1 MNTVRQ
7 LNNKGIMLT
16 KARNVREAI
25 ECFMEALIT
34 CQSIVDED
42 CQHSEGCYEEEMLFP
57 CLDTIYPV
65 DLEVED
71 LFDNNNFVYWKAM
84 KIKRGIPEDPVN
96 KRSALICYSF
106 ACVFNLAMVHHLIGR
121 AENDVA
127 SISSSPIFLKKAI
140 NLYEQA
146 YGLLTKEIEEF
157 DPTLLLAVVN
167 NLGSIYNYRGNSTK
181 ATKYSKFL
189 LSLLMFVSSTNIT
202 DSVDVCPETN
212 FLWERCF
219 SNVSHLVLRDRS
231 VAPAA

>member
-1 MNTVRQ
+1 
-7 LNNKGIMLT
+7 MLT
-16 KARNVREAI
+16 KARNASEAI
-25 ECFMEALIT
+25 ECFLEALIT

-42 CQHSEGCYEEEMLFP
+42 CQHSEGCYEEEMVFP

-65 DLEVED
+65 DLEVDDLVDNRQFCVLESNED
-71 LFDNNNFVYWKAM
+71 QAGDT
-84 KIKRGIPEDPVN
+84 GGPGEQ
-96 KRSALICYSF
+96 RSALICYSF

-127 SISSSPIFLKKAI
+127 SISSSPIFLNKAT

-146 YGLLTKEIEEF
+146 YGLLTKEIEEV

>member
-16 KARNVREAI
+16 KAGNVSEAI
-25 ECFMEALIT
+25 ECFLEALNT

-42 CQHSEGCYEEEMLFP
+42 CQYSEECYDEEIVFP
-57 CLDTIYPV
+57 CHGTIYPV
-65 DLEVED
+65 DLEIDD
-71 LFDNNNFVYWKAM
+71 LLDNKKFVYWKAM
-84 KIKRGIPEDPVN
+84 KIKRGIPEDPV
-96 KRSALICYSF
+96 KRRFTLICYCF
-106 ACVFNLAMVHHLIGR
+106 ACVFNLAIAHHLIGR
-121 AENDVA
+121 AENDEA
-127 SISSSPIFLKKAI
+127 SISSSRVFLTKAT

-146 YGLLTKEIEEF
+146 YAILTKEIEEV

-202 DSVDVCPETN
+202 DSVNVCSETN
-212 FLWERCF
+212 FLCEGCF
-219 SNVSHLVLRDRS
+219 SNVSHLILRNRR